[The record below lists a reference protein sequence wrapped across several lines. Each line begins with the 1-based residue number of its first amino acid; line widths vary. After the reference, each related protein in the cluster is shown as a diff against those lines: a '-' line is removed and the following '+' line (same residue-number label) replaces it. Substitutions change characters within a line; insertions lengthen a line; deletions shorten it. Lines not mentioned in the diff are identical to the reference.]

1 MPLNGVYTISEA
13 SEEFKIN
20 KNTLK
25 KAIMGDKDNVP
36 LFWYSEA
43 RKSGNVWLVSESGM
57 NRVFRELDGKIKLPE
72 ERVDIMMLGYY
83 DGVYLKNHLPED
95 KVKEYIEK
103 IDQMEEKILDGS
115 SEVYADLASILMELD
130 YENMKI
136 KVPYAYVTNH
146 KKYNIAV
153 ISMLHGLKGKDFIY
167 TTE

>member
-1 MPLNGVYTISEA
+1 MLNGVMTISEA
-13 SEEFKIN
+13 AERYDVNQS
-20 KNTLK
+20 TLK
-25 KAIMGDKDNVP
+25 KAVIGDKYNVP
-36 LFWYSEA
+36 LFWFSEA

-57 NRVFRELDGKIKLPE
+57 NRVFRELDGRIKLPE
-72 ERVDIMMLGYY
+72 EKPDIMMLGYY
-83 DGVYLKNHLPED
+83 DGVYLENHLPED
-95 KVKEYIEK
+95 KLKEYIEK

-153 ISMLHGLKGKDFIY
+153 ISMLHGLTGREFMY
-167 TTE
+167 NTNE